1 MVKKLKKMAEQKA
14 ASPAGLLDSQLA
26 GAVKASA
33 QQIWLAG
40 MGAFAKAQEEGGKVF
55 EALVKEG
62 VSLQRKT
69 QAVAEERLG
78 EVTGKMS
85 AMAGEVS
92 NKAGASWD
100 KLESIF
106 EARTAKAMNK
116 LGVPTAK
123 DVAELS
129 ARVDAL
135 AAAVVKLGGK
145 LPATPAAKPAAKA
158 TKPASKPAAKA
169 EAKPAAKAPA
179 KKAAAVKAAPRKAPA
194 RKAAA
199 AAAPASAE
207 AAVSPAN
214 GSKRPARKA
223 AAPKVEATAA
233 A

>member
-14 ASPAGLLDSQLA
+14 GSPAGMLDSQLA

-40 MGAFAKAQEEGGKVF
+40 MGAFSKAQEEGTKVF

-69 QAVAEERLG
+69 QAVAEERIG

-85 AMAGEVS
+85 AMAGEVT

-106 EARTAKAMNK
+106 EARTAKALGK

-123 DVAELS
+123 DVAALT

-135 AAAVVKLGGK
+135 ASAVAKLGGK
-145 LPATPAAKPAAKA
+145 VAAPAKAAKA
-158 TKPASKPAAKA
+158 PAKAAKA
-169 EAKPAAKAPA
+169 APAGNGAKRPVAKKAAPA
-179 KKAAAVKAAPRKAPA
+179 KKAAAP

-199 AAAPASAE
+199 
-207 AAVSPAN
+207 
-214 GSKRPARKA
+214 KKA
-223 AAPKVEATAA
+223 AAKSAESGAA
-233 A
+233 

>member
-1 MVKKLKKMAEQKA
+1 MVKKLKKMAEQKSSSA
-14 ASPAGLLDSQLA
+14 AGLLDSQLA

-40 MGAFAKAQEEGGKVF
+40 MGAFAKAQEEGTKVF
-55 EALVKEG
+55 ESLVKEG

-69 QAVAEERLG
+69 QAVAEERIG

-85 AMAGEVS
+85 AMAGEVT

-106 EARTAKAMNK
+106 EARTAKAMSK

-123 DVAELS
+123 DVAALT

-135 AAAVVKLGGK
+135 ASAIAKLGGK
-145 LPATPAAKPAAKA
+145 VEAPAKAPRAAKASSNGAAKPAAK
-158 TKPASKPAAKA
+158 KA
-169 EAKPAAKAPA
+169 APA
-179 KKAAAVKAAPRKAPA
+179 KKAAAP

-199 AAAPASAE
+199 RKAGAKSAE
-207 AAVSPAN
+207 ASA
-214 GSKRPARKA
+214 G
-223 AAPKVEATAA
+223 
-233 A
+233 

>member
-1 MVKKLKKMAEQKA
+1 MVKKLKKMAEQKSSNP
-14 ASPAGLLDSQLA
+14 ASLLDSQLA

-40 MGAFAKAQEEGGKVF
+40 MGAFAKAQEEGTKVF

-69 QAVAEERLG
+69 QAVAEERIG

-85 AMAGEVS
+85 AMAGEVT

-106 EARTAKAMNK
+106 EARTAKALGK

-123 DVAELS
+123 DVAALT

-135 AAAVVKLGGK
+135 ASAVAKLGGK
-145 LPATPAAKPAAKA
+145 VEAPAKARAPRAAKA
-158 TKPASKPAAKA
+158 ATNGSTRPVAKKA
-169 EAKPAAKAPA
+169 APA
-179 KKAAAVKAAPRKAPA
+179 KKAAAP

-199 AAAPASAE
+199 
-207 AAVSPAN
+207 
-214 GSKRPARKA
+214 KKA
-223 AAPKVEATAA
+223 AQSSAA
-233 A
+233 

>member
-14 ASPAGLLDSQLA
+14 ASPAGLLDNQLA

-40 MGAFAKAQEEGGKVF
+40 MGAFAKAQAEGGKVF

-62 VSLQRKT
+62 AHLQRKT

-85 AMAGEVS
+85 AMAGEVTT
-92 NKAGASWD
+92 KAGASWD

-106 EARTAKAMNK
+106 EARTAKAMGK

-123 DVAELS
+123 DVAELT

-135 AAAVVKLGGK
+135 AAAIARLTGQPV
-145 LPATPAAKPAAKA
+145 AAAKRAPRKAA
-158 TKPASKPAAKA
+158 
-169 EAKPAAKAPA
+169 A
-179 KKAAAVKAAPRKAPA
+179 KKAAAKAPVAKKAAPRKAPA
-194 RKAAA
+194 RKAA
-199 AAAPASAE
+199 
-207 AAVSPAN
+207 
-214 GSKRPARKA
+214 
-223 AAPKVEATAA
+223 
-233 A
+233 

>member
-14 ASPAGLLDSQLA
+14 SSPAGLLDSQLA

-40 MGAFAKAQEEGGKVF
+40 MGAFSKAQEEGSKVF

-69 QAVAEERLG
+69 QAVAEERIG

-85 AMAGEVS
+85 AMAGEVT

-106 EARTAKAMNK
+106 EARTAKALGK

-123 DVAELS
+123 DVAALT

-135 AAAVVKLGGK
+135 AGAVAKLGGK
-145 LPATPAAKPAAKA
+145 VAAPAKAAKAPAKA
-158 TKPASKPAAKA
+158 TKAAPTGNGAKRPVARKA
-169 EAKPAAKAPA
+169 APA
-179 KKAAAVKAAPRKAPA
+179 KKAAAP

-199 AAAPASAE
+199 
-207 AAVSPAN
+207 
-214 GSKRPARKA
+214 KKA
-223 AAPKVEATAA
+223 AAKSAEGGAA
-233 A
+233 